1 VVKAIPQI
9 VTALVNAVVNN
20 IDKII
25 SAGEQL
31 FVALIQNL
39 PTIIWEILKAVP
51 QIITGLVDAFGTYF
65 STMSDV
71 GLNLI
76 KGLWQGIS
84 DAAGWLRNQISG
96 FFGGVVQSIKDF
108 FGIASPSK
116 LFAELGGF
124 MADGLGI
131 GFGKEMQGVAR
142 DMQRA
147 IPTDFNL
154 GANIRGGYSLASA
167 QPQLNSGFSSGANG
181 MVNNFYI
188 SGLTVREEA
197 DIDKIAGALYRT
209 QQQAQRGRGVAFA

>member
-1 VVKAIPQI
+1 
-9 VTALVNAVVNN
+9 
-20 IDKII
+20 
-25 SAGEQL
+25 
-31 FVALIQNL
+31 
-39 PTIIWEILKAVP
+39 
-51 QIITGLVDAFGTYF
+51 VDAFGTYF

-96 FFGGVVQSIKDF
+96 FFGGVVQNIKDF

-116 LFAELGGF
+116 LFADLGGF

-131 GFGKEMQGVAR
+131 GFGREMQGVAR

-154 GANIRGGYSLASA
+154 GANINGAYSLASA
-167 QPQLNSGFSSGANG
+167 PAQGNTGYKGASNG
-181 MVNNFYI
+181 GIANHFYI

-197 DIDKIAGALYRT
+197 DIDKIAGALYRK